1 MPNVNQNNNIRSI
14 NKEISLLQ
22 DSLNINENRLNEFKN
37 GLRRIGR
44 LQLKQAQK
52 TNIFKT
58 KKIQE
63 AFRDIFNSKIK
74 TVKKKNDRLKMHL

>member
-1 MPNVNQNNNIRSI
+1 MPNINQNNNIRSI

-22 DSLNINENRLNEFKN
+22 DSLNINESRLNEFKN

-44 LQLKQAQK
+44 LQLKQEQK

-63 AFRDIFNSKIK
+63 AFRDIFNTKIK

>member
-1 MPNVNQNNNIRSI
+1 MPNINQNNNIRSI

-44 LQLKQAQK
+44 LQLNQEQK

-63 AFRDIFNSKIK
+63 AFRDIFNTKIK

>member
-44 LQLKQAQK
+44 LQLKQEQK

>member
-1 MPNVNQNNNIRSI
+1 MPNINQNNNIRSI

-44 LQLKQAQK
+44 LRLKQEQK

-63 AFRDIFNSKIK
+63 AFRDIFNTKIK